1 MRVKIDN
8 VSCKNNIDLKK
19 IAEKKLEK
27 LDKFLNKNATC
38 KIIINEKAGM
48 LEMRVSN
55 GAYTYCARE
64 KFKEARESI
73 DKLILKIRNQIVYQK
88 YTNN

>member
-1 MRVKIDN
+1 MKVKIEKIN
-8 VSCKNNIDLKK
+8 CKNNIDLEK
-19 IAEKKLEK
+19 IAENKLKK

-48 LEMRVSN
+48 LEMRISN
-55 GAYTYCARE
+55 EAYTYCARE
-64 KFKEARESI
+64 KLKEVRESI
-73 DKLILKIRNQIVYQK
+73 DNLILKIKNQLVYQK